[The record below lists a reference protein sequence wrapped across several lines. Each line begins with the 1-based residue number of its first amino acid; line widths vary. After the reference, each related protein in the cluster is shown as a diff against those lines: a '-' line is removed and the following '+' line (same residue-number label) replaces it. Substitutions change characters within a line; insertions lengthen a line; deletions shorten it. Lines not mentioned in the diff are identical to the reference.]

1 VSIAK
6 KVLRN
11 TMFGALSRVWLI
23 LVGLLLT
30 PLILSH
36 LGDERFALW
45 AIFWSVSA
53 YVMLMDMGMG
63 VSIVRETAQ
72 AWGKHDTHTIHRVV
86 VSVVVVMLGTSLLIW
101 LLIAVAS
108 AWLLP
113 MLSIKQELGSDIE
126 HLVDWA
132 PLVFLLIAVFRV
144 FDATLRGLQRFDLI
158 LGVTLTTSVVN
169 VLGIYLVLT
178 WGYGIL
184 GLMLATVASYT
195 FQLFALYIF
204 TKKNL
209 PQLSMRLSR
218 FDWVLLKSML
228 PLGARIQ
235 VAKVAE
241 LASYQTDKLLLA
253 FFMPLSFVTFYDLG
267 SKIAAMMRDG
277 VYTFTTA
284 IFPVASQI
292 QASGDHAKLW
302 LLYTRGS
309 KYLLMFSL
317 PSLILL
323 LLTAPMLIGAW
334 LGHVSDFVL
343 QAVLVLAVAYWV
355 IVSMAMAFNVGTALN
370 WSKPIMRGAILQAV
384 LNISLSAFLI
394 SQIGFMG
401 ALWGTLIAV
410 SISKIYV
417 MTCFYRDFERN
428 VWDDTRLFLHVLL
441 CNLPALL
448 FTLPLVLWL
457 TNVMDFNQRGEA
469 MLAWLLSTCVYMVV
483 YLLCVRVF
491 RLLDGKDLDMLGA
504 YVPLIR
510 HLVYVKDKV

>member
-1 VSIAK
+1 
-6 KVLRN
+6 
-11 TMFGALSRVWLI
+11 MFGALSRVWLI
-23 LVGLLLT
+23 LVGLFLT

-36 LGDERFALW
+36 LGEERFALW
-45 AIFWSVSA
+45 AIFWSITA

-63 VSIVRETAQ
+63 VSIVRQTAQ
-72 AWGKHDTHTIHRVV
+72 AWEKQDTHTIHRVV
-86 VSVVVVMLGTSLLIW
+86 LSVVVMMLTMSLFIW
-101 LLIAVAS
+101 LLIVVGTL
-108 AWLLP
+108 WLLP
-113 MLSIKQELGSDIE
+113 TLSMDETLRVDVE
-126 HLVDWA
+126 HLVHWA

-158 LGVTLTTSVVN
+158 LGVTLVTSVVN
-169 VLGIYLVLT
+169 VLGIYLALT

-195 FQLFALYIF
+195 FQLVVLYIF

-209 PQLSMRLSR
+209 PQLSMRLSY
-218 FDWVLLKSML
+218 FDWALLKGML

-267 SKIAAMMRDG
+267 SKIAAMMRDA

-292 QASGDHAKLW
+292 QASGDHERLW
-302 LLYTRGS
+302 LLYARGS

-317 PSLILL
+317 PALAML

-334 LGHVSDFVL
+334 LGHVSDFVWR
-343 QAVLVLAVAYWV
+343 AVLVLGVAYWV

-370 WSKPIMRGAILQAV
+370 WSKPIMRGSILQAV
-384 LNISLSAFLI
+384 LNVSLSALLI
-394 SQIGFMG
+394 SQLGFMG
-401 ALWGTLIAV
+401 ALWGTLVAV
-410 SISKIYV
+410 IVSKAYV
-417 MTCFYRDFERN
+417 MRCFYRDFERS

-441 CNLPALL
+441 SNMPSVLIS
-448 FTLPLVLWL
+448 LPLVMWL
-457 TNVMDFNQRGEA
+457 GEQLDFNQRGDA
-469 MLAWLLSTCVYMVV
+469 ALAWFVSVAVYSLV
-483 YLLCVRVF
+483 YLVSIRAF
-491 RLLDGKDLDMLGA
+491 RLLDAKDMQMLGSHIPGMR
-504 YVPLIR
+504 Y
-510 HLVYVKDKV
+510 LVKKV

>member
-1 VSIAK
+1 
-6 KVLRN
+6 
-11 TMFGALSRVWLI
+11 MFGALSRVWLI
-23 LVGLLLT
+23 LVGLFLT

-45 AIFWSVSA
+45 AIFWSITA
-53 YVMLMDMGMG
+53 YVMLMDMGIG
-63 VSIVRETAQ
+63 VSIVRQTAQ
-72 AWGKHDTHTIHRVV
+72 AWEKQDTHTIHRVV
-86 VSVVVVMLGTSLLIW
+86 LSVVVMMLTMSLFMW
-101 LLIAVAS
+101 LMIVVGS

-113 MLSIKQELGSDIE
+113 TLAMDETLRVDVE
-126 HLVDWA
+126 HLVHWA
-132 PLVFLLIAVFRV
+132 PLVFVLIAVFRV

-169 VLGIYLVLT
+169 VVGIYLALT

-184 GLMLATVASYT
+184 GLMLATVASYA
-195 FQLFALYIF
+195 FQLLVLYIF

-209 PQLSMRLSR
+209 PQLSMRLSY
-218 FDWVLLKSML
+218 FDWALLKSML

-292 QASGDHAKLW
+292 QASGDHDKLW

-343 QAVLVLAVAYWV
+343 QAVMVLGLAYWV

-410 SISKIYV
+410 SVSKIYV

-428 VWDDTRLFLHVLL
+428 VWDDTRLFLHVLA
-441 CNLPALL
+441 CNIPALL
-448 FTLPLVLWL
+448 VSLPLVLWL
-457 TNVMDFNQRGEA
+457 TGSWDFNQRGEA
-469 MLAWLLSTCVYMVV
+469 MLAWLLSTFVYMLV
-483 YLLCVRVF
+483 YLLCIRGF
-491 RLLDGKDLDMLGA
+491 RLLDTKDLEMLGA
-504 YVPLIR
+504 YVPMLR
-510 HLVYVKDKV
+510 HLLQTRDRL